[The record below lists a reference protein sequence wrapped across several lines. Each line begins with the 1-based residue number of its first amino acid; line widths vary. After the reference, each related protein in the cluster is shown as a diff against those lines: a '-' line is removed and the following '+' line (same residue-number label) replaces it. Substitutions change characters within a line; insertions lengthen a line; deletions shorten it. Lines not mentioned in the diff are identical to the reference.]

1 VVVVCVCVGGGG
13 GGGGASATSVLFAH
27 VHHIDWH
34 RRPARAP
41 TRGDANLHVVD
52 GACWWCPRVPA
63 CGLYLRVLSVCVWV
77 GVLTVWFNVVWQG
90 LRFSYW
96 FNTRAPSARTVAHVG
111 SASLYGVA
119 RARSRCLLCMCAPTQ
134 CVWAGVVAVAVD
146 RRASTLFV
154 DTMAVYFV
162 HVQHTD
168 GGADCERATTL
179 AHALC
184 TRARSDSPPTC
195 ARGRTRDQHVGV
207 LLHAHYAPQH
217 HTPHFVA
224 TIASAAPRFA
234 HPAHTLT
241 HPRFAPTTAAPAPTS
256 HPPPTHHPPPPPPPL
271 HRTRRPHPAP
281 APATDAQYARAHCTA
296 RTARDRAAPCC
307 ARRANVFGVTHT
319 RTHVLTRPTRGCI
332 LWRRVSGVVDIHD
345 AAVAWLLT

>member
-1 VVVVCVCVGGGG
+1 
-13 GGGGASATSVLFAH
+13 
-27 VHHIDWH
+27 
-34 RRPARAP
+34 
-41 TRGDANLHVVD
+41 
-52 GACWWCPRVPA
+52 
-63 CGLYLRVLSVCVWV
+63 
-77 GVLTVWFNVVWQG
+77 
-90 LRFSYW
+90 
-96 FNTRAPSARTVAHVG
+96 
-111 SASLYGVA
+111 
-119 RARSRCLLCMCAPTQ
+119 MCAPTQ

-146 RRASTLFV
+146 RRAPTLFV

-168 GGADCERATTL
+168 GGADRERATTL

-207 LLHAHYAPQH
+207 LLHAHYARPAP
-217 HTPHFVA
+217 HTPLCRHHSIRRA
-224 TIASAAPRFA
+224 PPCPPRPHTHTPTHRPPHRRTSAHLP
-234 HPAHTLT
+234 
-241 HPRFAPTTAAPAPTS
+241 PTT
-256 HPPPTHHPPPPPPPL
+256 HPPPTATTTATTSYPQTPPRPRPR
-271 HRTRRPHPAP
+271 HRR
-281 APATDAQYARAHCTA
+281 DQCAQYARAHCTA

-319 RTHVLTRPTRGCI
+319 RTHVLTRPTHGCI